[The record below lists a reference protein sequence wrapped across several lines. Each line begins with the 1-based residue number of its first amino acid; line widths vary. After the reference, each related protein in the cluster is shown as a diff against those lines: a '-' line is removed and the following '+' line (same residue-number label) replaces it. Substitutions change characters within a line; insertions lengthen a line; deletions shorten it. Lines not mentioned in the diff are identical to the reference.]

1 MSTTFLAAPLHPEM
15 LNILLISPWL
25 PWPPHDGARIR
36 ILETLRYLA
45 SRHRVTLFAHIHSE
59 EERVHVARLQEICAD
74 VQVSLLSGRTSH
86 RVGRMIRGTL
96 AGAPLIQG
104 IHYDT
109 GLARRVAATTAQ
121 QKFDIVQ
128 IELSLIA
135 RYAAAVSRRQGC
147 KLVLS
152 THNIESQRFAR
163 ELQVSSWS
171 LRRAVLQADQ
181 LISGRWEEKVVRC
194 FDGAIA
200 VSDADH
206 QWLQRHLGERP
217 VALAPNGVDTGYF
230 QHRAVTPAAPGTI
243 VFTGVMDY
251 PPNEDAVLW
260 FADKVWTLLRERWP
274 DLVFQVVGTRPTERV
289 MALSARAGIEV
300 TGEVPDVRPYVE
312 RALAFVVP
320 LRSGGGT
327 RLKILQAMA
336 IGCPVISTRL
346 GAEGLTV
353 SDGDD
358 ILLAE
363 QPADFVTRIAELK
376 ASPELASRLSA
387 SARALVLGRYDWQS
401 CLNVLDH
408 LYSVLL
414 GPVSRP

>member
-1 MSTTFLAAPLHPEM
+1 MTTSLAALPRFEM

-36 ILETLRYLA
+36 ILETLRYLG
-45 SRHRVTLFAHIHSE
+45 SRHRVTLVAHIHAE
-59 EERVHVARLQEICAD
+59 DERAHVAQLREYCED
-74 VQVSLLSGRTSH
+74 VQVSLLSGGTAR
-86 RVGRMIRGTL
+86 RIGRMARATL

-104 IHYDT
+104 IHFDS
-109 GLARRVAATTAQ
+109 GLAKRIATTTEQ
-121 QKFDIVQ
+121 RKFDVVQ

-135 RYAAAVSRRQGC
+135 RYAAAVRRRNGT

-163 ELQVSSWS
+163 ELQVARWS

-181 LISGRWEEKVVRC
+181 LISGRWEEKAVRR
-194 FDGAIA
+194 FDGAVA
-200 VSDADH
+200 VSAADR
-206 QWLQRHLGERP
+206 QWLERHLDGRP
-217 VALAPNGVDTGYF
+217 VALVPNGVDTDHF
-230 QHRAVTPAAPGTI
+230 QRRTPRTANPATI

-260 FADKVWTLLRERWP
+260 FADKVWPLLHQRWP
-274 DLVFQVVGTRPTERV
+274 DLVFQIVGTRPTPRV
-289 MALSARAGIEV
+289 VALAGRAGIEV

-312 RALAFVVP
+312 QALAFVVP

-336 IGCPVISTRL
+336 IGCPVISTQL

-353 SDGDD
+353 NDGGD
-358 ILLAE
+358 ILFAE
-363 QPADFVTRIAELK
+363 QPADFVARIQDLK
-376 ASPELASRLSA
+376 SSPELASRLSG
-387 SARALVLGRYDWQS
+387 SARALVLRQYDWQS
-401 CLNVLDH
+401 CLSALEP
-408 LYSVLL
+408 LYRELTGAGARL
-414 GPVSRP
+414 